1 MTTVMTDEPPAGI
14 FARSHRALTVGMVA
28 LISLA
33 AFEYLAVATAMP
45 VVADELDG
53 HALYGL
59 AFSGALAAGVV
70 ATVLGGWWGDRGGPA
85 APLWTGVA
93 VFGVGLVLA
102 GAAPTMDVF
111 VAGRFVQGFGAG
123 MLQVSMY
130 VLVSRCYPPEL
141 HPRVFSIFAT
151 AWVVP
156 SMVGPA
162 ITGVVVE
169 NAGWRWVFI
178 GVTGILLPA
187 ALLLWRGLAS
197 APMTKPVTE
206 PVTEA
211 VTEPVSGAPGVT
223 PTPAPKP
230 KPKPGSERSPGARSS
245 IARRLG
251 WALLVAAGAALMQYG
266 ASALTGSGG
275 THSGGAA
282 SGDTASGGM
291 LSGGMASVTGLV
303 LLAAGLA
310 MLVAALPRLL
320 PPGTLRSAR
329 GLPSVISLR
338 GIAAGAA
345 IGGEAFLPL
354 MLNEERGL
362 SLTMAGLTLTGG
374 ALSWS
379 FASWVVGRWR
389 FDRVL
394 VLRSGSVLIAVGL
407 ALMGLTVF
415 GAVPV
420 ATAFV
425 GEMALGLGMG
435 IVYPTLSVL
444 ILELSPSGEEGE
456 NSASLGVAESVYTVV
471 AVAITGALLAAL
483 GASAAVYVLCFGL
496 TALMAATGAIVA
508 GRVLPRV

>member
-1 MTTVMTDEPPAGI
+1 MTTVMTDKPPAGI

-28 LISLA
+28 LIFLA

-70 ATVLGGWWGDRGGPA
+70 ATVLGGWWGDRRGPV

-93 VFGVGLVLA
+93 IFAVGLVVA

-111 VAGRFVQGFGAG
+111 IVGRFVQGFGAG
-123 MLQVSMY
+123 ILQVSMY
-130 VLVSRCYPPEL
+130 VLVSRSYPAEL

-169 NAGWRWVFI
+169 NVGWRWVFI

-197 APMTKPVTE
+197 APMARPEKAE
-206 PVTEA
+206 
-211 VTEPVSGAPGVT
+211 TEPVSVSRPVPVSGAGAGPVMEPVPGVGVGAAVSGAGAGAAT
-223 PTPAPKP
+223 E
-230 KPKPGSERSPGARSS
+230 PGTATERPSGARSS

-266 ASALTGSGG
+266 ASALTGDGG
-275 THSGGAA
+275 TARG
-282 SGDTASGGM
+282 
-291 LSGGMASVTGLV
+291 TGFV

-310 MLVAALPRLL
+310 MLIAALPRLL
-320 PPGTLRSAR
+320 PPGTLRAAR

-354 MLNEERGL
+354 MLNQERGL

-379 FASWVVGRWR
+379 FGSWVVGRKR
-389 FDRVL
+389 FDRVV
-394 VLRSGSVLIAVGL
+394 VLRSGSVLIATGL

-415 GAVPV
+415 AVVPV
-420 ATAFV
+420 ATAFL
-425 GEMALGLGMG
+425 GEIILGLGMG

-444 ILELSPSGEEGE
+444 ILELSPPGEEGE

-483 GASAAVYVLCFGL
+483 GASVAVYVLCFGL
-496 TALMAATGAIVA
+496 TALMAATGAFVA
-508 GRVLPRV
+508 GRVLPRT

>member
-1 MTTVMTDEPPAGI
+1 MRAPARRPYLRPMTTVMTEEPPAGI

-59 AFSGALAAGVV
+59 AFSGALAAGVI
-70 ATVLGGWWGDRGGPA
+70 ATVLGGWWGDLRGPV

-93 VFGVGLVLA
+93 VFAAGLVVA
-102 GAAPTMDVF
+102 GVAPTMDVF

-123 MLQVSMY
+123 ILQVSMY
-130 VLVSRCYPPEL
+130 VLVSRSYPAAL

-178 GVTGILLPA
+178 GVTAILLPA
-187 ALLLWRGLAS
+187 ALLLWRGLAH
-197 APMTKPVTE
+197 APMTKPM
-206 PVTEA
+206 PVPGAGA
-211 VTEPVSGAPGVT
+211 VMEPVSGAVQEGMPV
-223 PTPAPKP
+223 P
-230 KPKPGSERSPGARSS
+230 ERPSGARSS

-266 ASALTGSGG
+266 ASALTQSDG
-275 THSGGAA
+275 TQSEGAA
-282 SGDTASGGM
+282 SS
-291 LSGGMASVTGLV
+291 GMASGTGFV

-320 PPGTLRSAR
+320 PPGTLRAAR

-379 FASWVVGRWR
+379 FGSWVVGRWR

-415 GAVPV
+415 AAVPV
-420 ATAFV
+420 ATAFL

-444 ILELSPSGEEGE
+444 ILELSPPGEEGE

-471 AVAITGALLAAL
+471 AVAIAGALLAAL
-483 GASAAVYVLCFGL
+483 GASVVVYVLCFGL
-496 TALMAATGAIVA
+496 AALMAATGALVA
-508 GRVLPRV
+508 GRVLPRS

>member
-1 MTTVMTDEPPAGI
+1 MTTVMTEEPPAGI

-70 ATVLGGWWGDRGGPA
+70 ATVLGGWWGDRGGPV
-85 APLWTGVA
+85 APLWTGVV
-93 VFGVGLVLA
+93 VFAAGLVVA
-102 GAAPTMDVF
+102 GVAPTMDVF

-130 VLVSRCYPPEL
+130 VLVSRSYPADL

-178 GVTGILLPA
+178 GVTAILLPA

-197 APMTKPVTE
+197 APMTEPVTE
-206 PVTEA
+206 PVTRP
-211 VTEPVSGAPGVT
+211 VTEQGPVSGAMP
-223 PTPAPKP
+223 
-230 KPKPGSERSPGARSS
+230 ERPSGARSS

-266 ASALTGSGG
+266 ASALTR
-275 THSGGAA
+275 SGGAA
-282 SGDTASGGM
+282 PG
-291 LSGGMASVTGLV
+291 TGFV

-320 PPGTLRSAR
+320 PPGTLRAAR
-329 GLPSVISLR
+329 GLPAVISLR

-379 FASWVVGRWR
+379 FGSWVVGRKR

-407 ALMGLTVF
+407 ALMGLAVF
-415 GAVPV
+415 AAVPV
-420 ATAFV
+420 ATAFF
-425 GEMALGLGMG
+425 GEILLGLGMG

-444 ILELSPSGEEGE
+444 ILELSPPGEEGE

-483 GASAAVYVLCFGL
+483 GADVAVYVLCFGL
-496 TALMAATGAIVA
+496 TALMAATGALVS
-508 GRVLPRV
+508 GRVLPRG

>member
-59 AFSGALAAGVV
+59 AFSGALAAGVI
-70 ATVLGGWWGDRGGPA
+70 ATVLGGWWGDLRGPV

-93 VFGVGLVLA
+93 IFAVGLVVA
-102 GAAPTMDVF
+102 GVAPTMDVF

-123 MLQVSMY
+123 ILQVSMY
-130 VLVSRCYPPEL
+130 VLVSRSYPAEL

-197 APMTKPVTE
+197 APMAKPVKEPTVKPVTE
-206 PVTEA
+206 PI
-211 VTEPVSGAPGVT
+211 SGAVPVL
-223 PTPAPKP
+223 
-230 KPKPGSERSPGARSS
+230 ERPSGLRSS
-245 IARRLG
+245 ITRRLG

-266 ASALTGSGG
+266 ASALTQ
-275 THSGGAA
+275 
-282 SGDTASGGM
+282 SGDTVPG
-291 LSGGMASVTGLV
+291 TGFV

-320 PPGTLRSAR
+320 PPGTLRAAR

-379 FASWVVGRWR
+379 FGSWVVGRRR
-389 FDRVL
+389 FDRVR

-415 GAVPV
+415 AVVPV
-420 ATAFV
+420 ATAFL

-444 ILELSPSGEEGE
+444 ILELSPPGEEGE

-471 AVAITGALLAAL
+471 AVAVTGALLAAL
-483 GASAAVYVLCFGL
+483 GASVAVYVLCFGL
-496 TALMAATGAIVA
+496 TALMAATGALVS

>member
-59 AFSGALAAGVV
+59 AFSGALAAGVI
-70 ATVLGGWWGDRGGPA
+70 ATVLGGWWGDRGGPV

-93 VFGVGLVLA
+93 VFAAGLVVA
-102 GAAPTMDVF
+102 GVAPTMDVF

-123 MLQVSMY
+123 ILQVSMY
-130 VLVSRCYPPEL
+130 VLVSRSYPAEL

-178 GVTGILLPA
+178 GVTAILLPA
-187 ALLLWRGLAS
+187 GLLLWRGLVS
-197 APMTKPVTE
+197 APMTKPV
-206 PVTEA
+206 P
-211 VTEPVSGAPGVT
+211 EPVSAAGAGAEAVPGVT
-223 PTPAPKP
+223 PVP
-230 KPKPGSERSPGARSS
+230 ERSPGVRSS

-266 ASALTGSGG
+266 ASALTQPAG
-275 THSGGAA
+275 
-282 SGDTASGGM
+282 TASG
-291 LSGGMASVTGLV
+291 TGFV

-320 PPGTLRSAR
+320 PPGTLRAAR

-379 FASWVVGRWR
+379 FGSWVVGRWR

-415 GAVPV
+415 AAVPV
-420 ATAFV
+420 ATAFL

-444 ILELSPSGEEGE
+444 ILELSPPGEEGE

-483 GASAAVYVLCFGL
+483 GASVVVYVLCFAL
-496 TALMAATGAIVA
+496 AALMAATGALVA
-508 GRVLPRV
+508 GRVLPRG

>member
-59 AFSGALAAGVV
+59 AFSGALAAGVI
-70 ATVLGGWWGDRGGPA
+70 ATVLGGWWGDLRGPV

-93 VFGVGLVLA
+93 IFAVGLVVA
-102 GAAPTMDVF
+102 GVAPTMDVF

-123 MLQVSMY
+123 ILQVSMY
-130 VLVSRCYPPEL
+130 VLVSRSYPAEL

-197 APMTKPVTE
+197 APMAKPVKEPTVKPVTE
-206 PVTEA
+206 PM
-211 VTEPVSGAPGVT
+211 SGAVPVL
-223 PTPAPKP
+223 
-230 KPKPGSERSPGARSS
+230 ERPSGLRSS
-245 IARRLG
+245 ITRRLG

-266 ASALTGSGG
+266 ASALTQ
-275 THSGGAA
+275 
-282 SGDTASGGM
+282 SGDTVPG
-291 LSGGMASVTGLV
+291 TGFV

-320 PPGTLRSAR
+320 PPGTLRAAR

-379 FASWVVGRWR
+379 FGSWVVGRRR
-389 FDRVL
+389 FDRVR

-415 GAVPV
+415 AVVPV
-420 ATAFV
+420 ATAFL

-444 ILELSPSGEEGE
+444 ILELSPPGEEGE

-471 AVAITGALLAAL
+471 AVAVTGALLAAL
-483 GASAAVYVLCFGL
+483 GASVAVYVLCFGL
-496 TALMAATGAIVA
+496 TALMAATGALVS

>member
-1 MTTVMTDEPPAGI
+1 MTTVMTDKPPAGI

-28 LISLA
+28 LIFLA

-70 ATVLGGWWGDRGGPA
+70 ATVLGGWWGDRKGPV

-93 VFGVGLVLA
+93 IFAVGLVVA
-102 GAAPTMDVF
+102 GAAPTMDAFIV
-111 VAGRFVQGFGAG
+111 GRFVQGFGAG
-123 MLQVSMY
+123 ILQVSMY
-130 VLVSRCYPPEL
+130 VLVSRSYPAEL

-156 SMVGPA
+156 SMVGPV
-162 ITGVVVE
+162 ITGIVVE
-169 NAGWRWVFI
+169 NVGWRWVFI

-197 APMTKPVTE
+197 APMAKPEKAETE
-206 PVTEA
+206 PVPVSAGPGAGA
-211 VTEPVSGAPGVT
+211 VMEPVPEAGAGAAVSGTGEGEVT
-223 PTPAPKP
+223 KRP
-230 KPKPGSERSPGARSS
+230 SGARSS
-245 IARRLG
+245 ITRRLG
-251 WALLVAAGAALMQYG
+251 WALLVAAGAALIQYG
-266 ASALTGSGG
+266 ASALTEA
-275 THSGGAA
+275 GGAA
-282 SGDTASGGM
+282 RG
-291 LSGGMASVTGLV
+291 TGFV

-310 MLVAALPRLL
+310 TLIAALPRLL
-320 PPGTLRSAR
+320 PPGTLRAAR

-354 MLNEERGL
+354 MLNQERGL

-379 FASWVVGRWR
+379 FGSWLVGRKR
-389 FDRVL
+389 FDRVV
-394 VLRSGSVLIAVGL
+394 VLRSGSVMIAAGL

-415 GAVPV
+415 AVVPV
-420 ATAFV
+420 ATAFL
-425 GEMALGLGMG
+425 GEIILGFGIG

-444 ILELSPSGEEGE
+444 VLELSPPGQEGE

-483 GASAAVYVLCFGL
+483 GASVAVYVLCFWL
-496 TALMAATGAIVA
+496 TALMAATGALVA
-508 GRVLPRV
+508 GRVLPRT

>member
-59 AFSGALAAGVV
+59 AFSGALAAGVI
-70 ATVLGGWWGDRGGPA
+70 ATVLGGWWGDRGGPV

-93 VFGVGLVLA
+93 VFAAGLVVA
-102 GAAPTMDVF
+102 GVAPTMDVF

-130 VLVSRCYPPEL
+130 VLVSRSYPADL

-178 GVTGILLPA
+178 GVTAILLPA

-197 APMTKPVTE
+197 APMTKPEPEPE
-206 PVTEA
+206 PVPES
-211 VTEPVSGAPGVT
+211 ESGAVPGVT
-223 PTPAPKP
+223 PVQGP
-230 KPKPGSERSPGARSS
+230 ERSPGARSS

-266 ASALTGSGG
+266 ASALTQSGG
-275 THSGGAA
+275 THSGG
-282 SGDTASGGM
+282 TASDGM
-291 LSGGMASVTGLV
+291 ASGGMASGGMASATGFV

-320 PPGTLRSAR
+320 PPGTLRAAR

-444 ILELSPSGEEGE
+444 ILELSPPGEEGE

-496 TALMAATGAIVA
+496 TALMAATGALVA
-508 GRVLPRV
+508 GRVLPRS

>member
-1 MTTVMTDEPPAGI
+1 
-14 FARSHRALTVGMVA
+14 MVA

-59 AFSGALAAGVV
+59 AFSGALAAGVI
-70 ATVLGGWWGDRGGPA
+70 ATVLGGWWGDLRGPV

-93 VFGVGLVLA
+93 IFAVGLVVA
-102 GAAPTMDVF
+102 GVAPTMDVF

-123 MLQVSMY
+123 ILQVSMY
-130 VLVSRCYPPEL
+130 VLVSRSYPAEL

-197 APMTKPVTE
+197 APMAKPVKEPTVKPVTE
-206 PVTEA
+206 PM
-211 VTEPVSGAPGVT
+211 SGAVPVL
-223 PTPAPKP
+223 
-230 KPKPGSERSPGARSS
+230 ERPSGLRSS
-245 IARRLG
+245 ITRRLG

-266 ASALTGSGG
+266 ASALTQ
-275 THSGGAA
+275 
-282 SGDTASGGM
+282 SGDTVPG
-291 LSGGMASVTGLV
+291 TGFV

-320 PPGTLRSAR
+320 PPGTLRAAR

-379 FASWVVGRWR
+379 FGSWVVGRRR
-389 FDRVL
+389 FDRVR

-415 GAVPV
+415 AVVPV
-420 ATAFV
+420 ATAFL

-444 ILELSPSGEEGE
+444 ILELSPPGEEGE

-471 AVAITGALLAAL
+471 AVAVTGALLAAL
-483 GASAAVYVLCFGL
+483 GASVAVYVLCFGL
-496 TALMAATGAIVA
+496 TALMAATGALVS

>member
-1 MTTVMTDEPPAGI
+1 
-14 FARSHRALTVGMVA
+14 MVA

-59 AFSGALAAGVV
+59 AFSGALAAGVI
-70 ATVLGGWWGDRGGPA
+70 ATVLGGWWGDLRGPV

-93 VFGVGLVLA
+93 VFGTGLVVA
-102 GAAPTMDVF
+102 GVAPTMDVF

-123 MLQVSMY
+123 ILQVSMY
-130 VLVSRCYPPEL
+130 VLVSRSYPAEL

-197 APMTKPVTE
+197 APMTAPVTE
-206 PVTEA
+206 PTVQ
-211 VTEPVSGAPGVT
+211 PVSGA
-223 PTPAPKP
+223 APVL
-230 KPKPGSERSPGARSS
+230 ERPSGLRSS
-245 IARRLG
+245 ITRRLG

-266 ASALTGSGG
+266 ASALTRSEGTVPGTVSGAG
-275 THSGGAA
+275 F
-282 SGDTASGGM
+282 
-291 LSGGMASVTGLV
+291 V

-320 PPGTLRSAR
+320 PPGTLRAAR

-379 FASWVVGRWR
+379 FGSWVVGRRR

-394 VLRSGSVLIAVGL
+394 VLRLGSVLIAVGL
-407 ALMGLTVF
+407 ALMALTVF
-415 GAVPV
+415 AVVPV
-420 ATAFV
+420 ATAFL
-425 GEMALGLGMG
+425 GEITLGLGMG

-444 ILELSPSGEEGE
+444 ILELSPPGEEGK

-471 AVAITGALLAAL
+471 AVAVAGALLAAL
-483 GASAAVYVLCFGL
+483 GASVVVYVLCFGL
-496 TALMAATGAIVA
+496 MALMAATGALVS
-508 GRVLPRV
+508 GRVLPRI

>member
-1 MTTVMTDEPPAGI
+1 MTTVTTGEPPAGI
-14 FARSHRALTVGMVA
+14 FARRHRALTVGMVA

-59 AFSGALAAGVV
+59 AFSGALAAGVI
-70 ATVLGGWWGDRGGPA
+70 ATVLGGWWGDLRGPV

-93 VFGVGLVLA
+93 IFAAGLVVA
-102 GAAPTMDVF
+102 GVAPTMDVF

-123 MLQVSMY
+123 VLQVSMY
-130 VLVSRCYPPEL
+130 VLVSRSYPAEL

-169 NAGWRWVFI
+169 NAGWRWVFT
-178 GVTGILLPA
+178 GVTVILLPA

-197 APMTKPVTE
+197 APMTEPVAKPVTE
-206 PVTEA
+206 PEA
-211 VTEPVSGAPGVT
+211 RAVPVPGAEAGPGVVSGPVREPVLESVPESAPGGM
-223 PTPAPKP
+223 PERPS
-230 KPKPGSERSPGARSS
+230 GIRSP

-266 ASALTGSGG
+266 ASALTRSGG
-275 THSGGAA
+275 TVPG
-282 SGDTASGGM
+282 
-291 LSGGMASVTGLV
+291 TGFV
-303 LLAAGLA
+303 LLAAGLVTLA
-310 MLVAALPRLL
+310 AALPRLL
-320 PPGTLRSAR
+320 PAGTLRAAR
-329 GLPSVISLR
+329 GLPSVVSLR
-338 GIAAGAA
+338 GLAAGAA

-379 FASWVVGRWR
+379 FGSWVVGRRR

-407 ALMGLTVF
+407 ALMGLAVF
-415 GAVPV
+415 AAVPV
-420 ATAFV
+420 ATAFL
-425 GEMALGLGMG
+425 GEIALGLGMG

-444 ILELSPSGEEGE
+444 ILELSPPGEEGA

-471 AVAITGALLAAL
+471 AVAVAGALLAAL
-483 GASAAVYVLCFGL
+483 GASVAVYVLCFGL
-496 TALMAATGAIVA
+496 AALMAATGALVA
-508 GRVLPRV
+508 GRVFLRT

>member
-1 MTTVMTDEPPAGI
+1 MTTVMTDKPPAGI

-59 AFSGALAAGVV
+59 AFSGALAAGVI
-70 ATVLGGWWGDRGGPA
+70 ATVLGGWWGDLRGPV

-93 VFGVGLVLA
+93 VFGTGLVVA
-102 GAAPTMDVF
+102 GVAPTMDVF

-123 MLQVSMY
+123 ILQVSMY
-130 VLVSRCYPPEL
+130 VLVSRSYPAEL

-197 APMTKPVTE
+197 APMTAPVTE
-206 PVTEA
+206 PTVQ
-211 VTEPVSGAPGVT
+211 PVSGA
-223 PTPAPKP
+223 APVL
-230 KPKPGSERSPGARSS
+230 ERPSGLRSS
-245 IARRLG
+245 ITRRLG

-266 ASALTGSGG
+266 ASALTRSEGTVPGTVSGAG
-275 THSGGAA
+275 F
-282 SGDTASGGM
+282 
-291 LSGGMASVTGLV
+291 V

-320 PPGTLRSAR
+320 PPGTLRAAR

-379 FASWVVGRWR
+379 FGSWVVGRRR

-394 VLRSGSVLIAVGL
+394 VLRLGSVLIAVGL
-407 ALMGLTVF
+407 ALMALTVF
-415 GAVPV
+415 AVVPV
-420 ATAFV
+420 ATAFL
-425 GEMALGLGMG
+425 GEITLGLGMG

-444 ILELSPSGEEGE
+444 ILELSPPGEEGK

-471 AVAITGALLAAL
+471 AVAVAGALLAAL
-483 GASAAVYVLCFGL
+483 GASVVVYVLCFGL
-496 TALMAATGAIVA
+496 MALMAATGALVS
-508 GRVLPRV
+508 GRVLPRI

>member
-45 VVADELDG
+45 VVAAELDG

-70 ATVLGGWWGDRGGPA
+70 ATVLGGWWGDLRGPV

-93 VFGVGLVLA
+93 VFGAGLVVA
-102 GAAPTMDVF
+102 GVAPTMDVF
-111 VAGRFVQGFGAG
+111 IVGRFVQGFGAG
-123 MLQVSMY
+123 ILQVSMY
-130 VLVSRCYPPEL
+130 VLVSRSYPAEL

-162 ITGVVVE
+162 ITGLVVE

-197 APMTKPVTE
+197 APMTEPVTE
-206 PVTEA
+206 PVTEPGT
-211 VTEPVSGAPGVT
+211 VTGTGTGTVTGAEAAEVTRGRPSGAPSRIT
-223 PTPAPKP
+223 
-230 KPKPGSERSPGARSS
+230 
-245 IARRLG
+245 RRLG

-266 ASALTGSGG
+266 ASALTRSGG
-275 THSGGAA
+275 TLPG
-282 SGDTASGGM
+282 
-291 LSGGMASVTGLV
+291 TGFV
-303 LLAAGLA
+303 LLAAGLVVLI
-310 MLVAALPRLL
+310 MALPRLL
-320 PPGTLRSAR
+320 PAGTLRAAR

-354 MLNEERGL
+354 MLNEQRGL

-379 FASWVVGRWR
+379 FASWVVGRRR

-415 GAVPV
+415 AAVPV
-420 ATAFV
+420 ATAFL
-425 GEMALGLGMG
+425 GEITLGLGMG

-444 ILELSPSGEEGE
+444 ILELSPPGEEGR

-471 AVAITGALLAAL
+471 AVAVAGALLAAL
-483 GASAAVYVLCFGL
+483 GASVAVYVLCFGL
-496 TALMAATGAIVA
+496 AALMAATGALVA
-508 GRVLPRV
+508 GRVLPGV

>member
-59 AFSGALAAGVV
+59 AFSGALAAGVI
-70 ATVLGGWWGDRGGPA
+70 ATVLGGWWGDRGGPV

-93 VFGVGLVLA
+93 VFAAGLVVA
-102 GAAPTMDVF
+102 GVAPTMDVF

-130 VLVSRCYPPEL
+130 VLVSRSYPADL

-178 GVTGILLPA
+178 GVTAILLPA

-197 APMTKPVTE
+197 APMTKPE
-206 PVTEA
+206 PVPVPVPES
-211 VTEPVSGAPGVT
+211 VSEPESGAVPGMT
-223 PTPAPKP
+223 PVQGP
-230 KPKPGSERSPGARSS
+230 ERPPGARSS

-266 ASALTGSGG
+266 ASALTQSGG
-275 THSGGAA
+275 THSGGTA
-282 SGDTASGGM
+282 SDGTASGGM
-291 LSGGMASVTGLV
+291 ASATGFV

-320 PPGTLRSAR
+320 PPGTLRAAR

-444 ILELSPSGEEGE
+444 ILELSPPGEEGE

-483 GASAAVYVLCFGL
+483 GASAVVYVLCFGL
-496 TALMAATGAIVA
+496 TALMAATGVLVA
-508 GRVLPRV
+508 GRVLPRS

>member
-70 ATVLGGWWGDRGGPA
+70 ATVLGGWWGDRGGPV
-85 APLWTGVA
+85 APLWTGVV
-93 VFGVGLVLA
+93 VFAAGLVVA
-102 GAAPTMDVF
+102 GVAPTMDVF

-130 VLVSRCYPPEL
+130 VLVSRSYPADL

-178 GVTGILLPA
+178 GVTAILLPA

-197 APMTKPVTE
+197 APMTEPVTE
-206 PVTEA
+206 PVTEPMTEP
-211 VTEPVSGAPGVT
+211 VTEQGPVSGAGTVSGAMP
-223 PTPAPKP
+223 
-230 KPKPGSERSPGARSS
+230 ERPSGTRSS

-266 ASALTGSGG
+266 ASALTR
-275 THSGGAA
+275 SGGAA
-282 SGDTASGGM
+282 PG
-291 LSGGMASVTGLV
+291 TGFV

-320 PPGTLRSAR
+320 PPGTLRAAR

-379 FASWVVGRWR
+379 FGSWVVGRKR

-407 ALMGLTVF
+407 ALMGLAVF
-415 GAVPV
+415 AAVPV
-420 ATAFV
+420 ATAFL
-425 GEMALGLGMG
+425 GEILLGLGMG

-444 ILELSPSGEEGE
+444 ILELSPPGEEGE

-483 GASAAVYVLCFGL
+483 GAAAAVYVLCFGL
-496 TALMAATGAIVA
+496 TALMAATGALVS
-508 GRVLPRV
+508 GRVLPRS

>member
-70 ATVLGGWWGDRGGPA
+70 ATVLGGWWGDRGGPV

-93 VFGVGLVLA
+93 VFAAGLVVA
-102 GAAPTMDVF
+102 GVAPTMDVF

-123 MLQVSMY
+123 ILQVSMY
-130 VLVSRCYPPEL
+130 VLVSRSYPADL

-178 GVTGILLPA
+178 GVTAILLPA

-197 APMTKPVTE
+197 APMTEPMTE
-206 PVTEA
+206 PVTRP
-211 VTEPVSGAPGVT
+211 VTEQGPVPGAVSETVSGAMP
-223 PTPAPKP
+223 
-230 KPKPGSERSPGARSS
+230 ERPSGARSS
-245 IARRLG
+245 IAHRLG

-266 ASALTGSGG
+266 ASALTR
-275 THSGGAA
+275 SGGAVP
-282 SGDTASGGM
+282 G
-291 LSGGMASVTGLV
+291 TGLV

-320 PPGTLRSAR
+320 PPGTLRAAR

-379 FASWVVGRWR
+379 FGSWVVGRKR

-415 GAVPV
+415 AAVPV
-420 ATAFV
+420 ATAFL
-425 GEMALGLGMG
+425 GEILLGLGMG

-444 ILELSPSGEEGE
+444 ILELSPPGEEGE

-471 AVAITGALLAAL
+471 AVAVTGALLAAL
-483 GASAAVYVLCFGL
+483 GASVAVYVLCFGL
-496 TALMAATGAIVA
+496 TALMAATGALVS
-508 GRVLPRV
+508 GRVLPRS